1 MNAVI
6 YARYSS
12 DNQREESIE
21 GQLRDCREYA
31 EQNKLAIV
39 GNYIDRALS
48 ARTADRPDFQR
59 MIHDSEKRLFDVVLV
74 WKLDRFSRDR
84 YDSAH
89 YKHILKKNGVRV
101 ISAKEAIAD
110 GPEGIILES
119 MLEGM
124 AEYYSAE
131 LAVKVRRGQRE
142 NAMKCRN
149 NGGTLAYGYSV
160 NKETGA
166 LVVNPKTAP
175 IVREIFSRYDKG
187 ELIKSIIKDLN
198 ARGLRNNF
206 NRPFQASAMTL
217 LLKNRKYIGDYCYGD
232 TIIPGGVPALVE
244 KDVFERVQRRMEA
257 NKKSPGR
264 AKAKEE
270 YLLSGKVFCG
280 TCGGHMVGEC
290 GKSRNGTFYYYYKCI
305 NAKHGHTCKRKAL
318 KRDWLE
324 RAVVVET
331 VTKVLTDEIID
342 RVADAIIA
350 IQGQENP
357 MIPSIKE
364 QLRVCDKGL
373 KNLLKAIEAS
383 IFTPTTK
390 ERMEELERQK
400 EELNI
405 SLIRAQMAQPV
416 FTKEEIVKWISR
428 FKYGSINDK
437 AYQREIIDTFLNSV
451 YVYDDKI
458 LFTYNFRDHAETVT
472 LDEIEYLF
480 CSDVNDGP
488 PPIPHQFWCGISWLY
503 VNSWGRD
510 KSKIIFC
517 RHTFIHPPHQAP
529 GEQADD
535 SGEQP
540 EFHRDRRS
548 PAILH
553 GAPLLPPIQGE
564 VRHHPHGVRPVRT
577 ISAAAF
583 RCAGRHKSAMQKNL
597 RCCPIRAEAQASLL
611 PNHRRAACVED
622 GYFVCFAA
630 YSPASVSCFCRLPF

>member
-1 MNAVI
+1 MLREDVEYCLT
-6 YARYSS
+6 YAK
-12 DNQREESIE
+12 NW
-21 GQLRDCREYA
+21 GQ
-31 EQNKLAIV
+31 
-39 GNYIDRALS
+39 
-48 ARTADRPDFQR
+48 
-59 MIHDSEKRLFDVVLV
+59 
-74 WKLDRFSRDR
+74 
-84 YDSAH
+84 
-89 YKHILKKNGVRV
+89 
-101 ISAKEAIAD
+101 
-110 GPEGIILES
+110 
-119 MLEGM
+119 
-124 AEYYSAE
+124 
-131 LAVKVRRGQRE
+131 
-142 NAMKCRN
+142 
-149 NGGTLAYGYSV
+149 
-160 NKETGA
+160 
-166 LVVNPKTAP
+166 
-175 IVREIFSRYDKG
+175 
-187 ELIKSIIKDLN
+187 
-198 ARGLRNNF
+198 LRNNF

-331 VTKVLTDEIID
+331 VTKVLTDEVID

-357 MIPSIKE
+357 MISSIKE
-364 QLRVCDKGL
+364 QLRACDKGL
-373 KNLLKAIEAS
+373 KNLLKAIEAG

-437 AYQREIIDTFLNSV
+437 AYQREMIDTFLNSV

-458 LFTYNFRDHAETVT
+458 VFTYNFRDHAETVT
-472 LDEIEYLF
+472 LDEIEYVF
-480 CSDVNDGP
+480 CSDVNDCP
-488 PPIPHQFWCGISWLY
+488 PPINPRAVTVLGFLLRKNPSDLSDSLGFFLVGFGCNPAPAVLYWTGIS
-503 VNSWGRD
+503 S
-510 KSKIIFC
+510 
-517 RHTFIHPPHQAP
+517 
-529 GEQADD
+529 
-535 SGEQP
+535 
-540 EFHRDRRS
+540 
-548 PAILH
+548 
-553 GAPLLPPIQGE
+553 
-564 VRHHPHGVRPVRT
+564 
-577 ISAAAF
+577 
-583 RCAGRHKSAMQKNL
+583 
-597 RCCPIRAEAQASLL
+597 
-611 PNHRRAACVED
+611 
-622 GYFVCFAA
+622 
-630 YSPASVSCFCRLPF
+630 

>member
-187 ELIKSIIKDLN
+187 ELIKNIMKDLN

-331 VTKVLTDEIID
+331 VTKVLTDEVID

-364 QLRVCDKGL
+364 QLRACDKGL
-373 KNLLKAIEAS
+373 KNLLKAIEAG

-390 ERMEELERQK
+390 ERMEELEHQK

-428 FKYGSINDK
+428 FKYGNINDK
-437 AYQREIIDTFLNSV
+437 AYQREMIDTFLNSV

-458 LFTYNFRDHAETVT
+458 VFTYNFRDHAETVT
-472 LDEIEYLF
+472 LDEIEYVF
-480 CSDVNDGP
+480 CSDVNDCP
-488 PPIPHQFWCGISWLY
+488 PPINPRAVTVLGF
-503 VNSWGRD
+503 
-510 KSKIIFC
+510 F
-517 RHTFIHPPHQAP
+517 
-529 GEQADD
+529 
-535 SGEQP
+535 
-540 EFHRDRRS
+540 
-548 PAILH
+548 
-553 GAPLLPPIQGE
+553 
-564 VRHHPHGVRPVRT
+564 
-577 ISAAAF
+577 AAF
-583 RCAGRHKSAMQKNL
+583 IGIVGTFVLSQSVLVANPLRLCYTGR
-597 RCCPIRAEAQASLL
+597 
-611 PNHRRAACVED
+611 V
-622 GYFVCFAA
+622 
-630 YSPASVSCFCRLPF
+630 

>member
-31 EQNKLAIV
+31 ERNNMTIV

-59 MIHDSEKRLFDVVLV
+59 MIRDSEKRLFDVILV

-101 ISAKEAIAD
+101 VSAKEAIAD

-160 NKETGA
+160 DKGTGA

-187 ELIKSIIKDLN
+187 ELIKNIVKDLN
-198 ARGLRNNF
+198 ARGLCNNF
-206 NRPFQASAMTL
+206 GRQFQASAMTI

-232 TIIPGGVPALVE
+232 MIIPGGVPALVE
-244 KDVFERVQRRMEA
+244 KDVFERVQKRMEA
-257 NKKSPGR
+257 NKKTPGR

-280 TCGGHMVGEC
+280 TCGGHMVGES
-290 GKSRNGTFYYYYKCI
+290 GKSRNGTIYYYYKCI
-305 NAKHGHTCKRKAL
+305 NAKHGHTCKRKAI

-331 VTKVLTDEIID
+331 VTKVLTDEVID

-357 MIPSIKE
+357 LVPAIKE
-364 QLRVCDKGL
+364 QIRVCDASL
-373 KNLLKAIEAS
+373 KNLLKAIEAG

-400 EELNI
+400 EDLNI

-428 FKYGSINDK
+428 FKYGSIHDK

-451 YVYDDKI
+451 YVYDDRI
-458 LFTYNFRDHAETVT
+458 VFTYNFRDYAETIT
-472 LDEIEYLF
+472 LDEIEYAF
-480 CSDVNDGP
+480 CSDVNDSP
-488 PPIPHQFWCGISWLY
+488 PPKHL
-503 VNSWGRD
+503 NAR
-510 KSKIIFC
+510 
-517 RHTFIHPPHQAP
+517 
-529 GEQADD
+529 
-535 SGEQP
+535 
-540 EFHRDRRS
+540 
-548 PAILH
+548 
-553 GAPLLPPIQGE
+553 
-564 VRHHPHGVRPVRT
+564 
-577 ISAAAF
+577 AF
-583 RCAGRHKSAMQKNL
+583 RCFTF
-597 RCCPIRAEAQASLL
+597 SLFTL
-611 PNHRRAACVED
+611 H
-622 GYFVCFAA
+622 
-630 YSPASVSCFCRLPF
+630 